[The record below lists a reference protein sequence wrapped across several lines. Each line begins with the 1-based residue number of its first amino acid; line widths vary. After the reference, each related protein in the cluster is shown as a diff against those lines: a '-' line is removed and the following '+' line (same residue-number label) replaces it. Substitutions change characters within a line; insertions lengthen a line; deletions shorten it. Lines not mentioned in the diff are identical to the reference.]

1 MSGGREHIRT
11 ATYRGD
17 ADSTTTAA
25 NLHALATHS
34 VTSRGQRALRTAT
47 ETRTG
52 TSTSGRLVECWN
64 CGPRHDTRLKQT
76 CPANSKKCRN
86 CGKTNHFT
94 VKCRSTRK
102 NSAYVGGV
110 EEATDAEVF
119 GATYERAS
127 SCRRLDAIQQV
138 TLRVESGNFIRC
150 QPDTGAQCNVLPVDI
165 YKKAML
171 ETSHYRISKT

>member
-1 MSGGREHIRT
+1 M
-11 ATYRGD
+11 
-17 ADSTTTAA
+17 
-25 NLHALATHS
+25 
-34 VTSRGQRALRTAT
+34 
-47 ETRTG
+47 
-52 TSTSGRLVECWN
+52 
-64 CGPRHDTRLKQT
+64 
-76 CPANSKKCRN
+76 
-86 CGKTNHFT
+86 
-94 VKCRSTRK
+94 
-102 NSAYVGGV
+102 GGV

-138 TLRVESGNFIRC
+138 TLRVESGKFIRF